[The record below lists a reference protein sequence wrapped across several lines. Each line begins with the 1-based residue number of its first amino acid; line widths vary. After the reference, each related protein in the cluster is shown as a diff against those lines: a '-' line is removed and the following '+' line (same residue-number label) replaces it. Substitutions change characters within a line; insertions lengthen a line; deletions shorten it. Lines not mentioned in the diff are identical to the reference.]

1 MDEWIIV
8 STDRETGHANVTYR
22 FEDFSLATTLFEV
35 LKDSGYGQIFDVA
48 LYQRVDDKI

>member
-22 FEDFSLATTLFEV
+22 FEDHDLASTMFAV
-35 LKDSGYGQIFDVA
+35 LKESGYGQIFDVA
-48 LYQRVDDKI
+48 LYKRVSDEA